1 MEKEKKLRLYIVDP
15 FTDSEVSEL
24 VCAES
29 CKEAKQI
36 TWDESDWL
44 KECASEDDGWIGIRV
59 RWVKKCYTKGIE
71 KGIMDYDADT
81 LRRCSTWWFEDVECP
96 ICKRT
101 DRCTTYEFNET
112 TQERTERLK
121 DKPMSEV
128 ILESHV
134 NGKKNFRFV
143 GCSSCE
149 ENYSDGKLKK
159 EDIPEK
165 AIPYMDLENDMLYP
179 LK

>member
-1 MEKEKKLRLYIVDP
+1 MNKEKKLRLYVVDP

-36 TWDESDWL
+36 AWDSSDWL
-44 KECASEDDGWIGIRV
+44 QECASEDDGWIGIRV

-81 LRRCSTWWFEDVECP
+81 LRRCDSWWFEDVECP

-101 DRCTTYEFNET
+101 DRCITYDF
-112 TQERTERLK
+112 
-121 DKPMSEV
+121 D
-128 ILESHV
+128 
-134 NGKKNFRFV
+134 GFRFV
-143 GCSSCE
+143 GCSLCE

-159 EDIPEK
+159 KDIPEE
-165 AIPYMDLENDMLYP
+165 AIPYMDLENG
-179 LK
+179 KKEKTNR